1 MKQRANFQGVIF
13 RKRKMEKINQ
23 NMSAQVGT
31 RVIHK
36 KYGVGTIVNRHKK
49 KINIQFDSGKSAV
62 FQLDMCLQAGI
73 LEILPEKEEL
83 KPLKSVQ
90 KQKAQDKREKI
101 QDLSITMRGA
111 ASEMLVTKI
120 QDEIKNNY
128 NDVNSPDDIRIFLNI
143 LCADIQV
150 RELSGVTK
158 QYDIFDKIF
167 GEKSTLKDICDCV
180 GNDLHIEAILKKI
193 LYCVDSDEYEKVIK
207 GKKGFFA
214 VLCSLDVVSRK
225 DKLNKKIEEYDSKS
239 LLIHIARTYQ
249 LRNLSAHMCV
259 EWTYQQVFN
268 NLDSVLITCIYA
280 ISKNRKALLAYLQV
294 ASEEQLLASVEAYN
308 DIYLW
313 NQKGENSKCLY
324 CGGKLNFSEKLMLQF
339 VGNNKIHIIQTNGK
353 YCVSCGKAYILKSHL
368 LDCIKMELDRE
379 NTNMQQGKGKK
390 DKHVYVSKL
399 IYKQ

>member
-1 MKQRANFQGVIF
+1 
-13 RKRKMEKINQ
+13 MEKINQ

-83 KPLKSVQ
+83 NPKKSVQ
-90 KQKAQDKREKI
+90 KQARGEKSQDKKERL
-101 QDLSITMRGA
+101 QDISITKKGA
-111 ASEMLVTKI
+111 VSDILVTKI
-120 QDEIKNNY
+120 LDEIKNNY
-128 NDVNSPDDIRIFLNI
+128 NDVSAPDDIRIFLNI

-239 LLIHIARTYQ
+239 LLIHIART
-249 LRNLSAHMCV
+249 
-259 EWTYQQVFN
+259 
-268 NLDSVLITCIYA
+268 
-280 ISKNRKALLAYLQV
+280 
-294 ASEEQLLASVEAYN
+294 
-308 DIYLW
+308 
-313 NQKGENSKCLY
+313 
-324 CGGKLNFSEKLMLQF
+324 
-339 VGNNKIHIIQTNGK
+339 
-353 YCVSCGKAYILKSHL
+353 
-368 LDCIKMELDRE
+368 
-379 NTNMQQGKGKK
+379 
-390 DKHVYVSKL
+390 
-399 IYKQ
+399 

>member
-1 MKQRANFQGVIF
+1 
-13 RKRKMEKINQ
+13 
-23 NMSAQVGT
+23 MSAQVGT

-36 KYGVGTIVNRHKK
+36 KYGAGTIVNRHKK

-62 FQLDMCLQAGI
+62 FQLDMCLETGI
-73 LEILPEKEEL
+73 LEILPEQENL
-83 KPLKSVQ
+83 KTPKSVQ
-90 KQKAQDKREKI
+90 KQMQEEKSQDKKEKL
-101 QDLSITMRGA
+101 QDISITKKGA
-111 ASEMLVTKI
+111 ASDILGIKI
-120 QDEIKNNY
+120 LDEIKNNY
-128 NDVNSPDDIRIFLNI
+128 NDANAPDDIRIFLNI
-143 LCADIQV
+143 LYTDIEA

-167 GEKSTLKDICDCV
+167 GEKATLKDICDWV
-180 GNDLHIEAILKKI
+180 GKDLHIEAILKKI
-193 LYCVDSDEYEKVIK
+193 LYCVDPDEYEKVIK

-214 VLCSLDVVSRK
+214 VLCLLDVVSKK
-225 DKLNKKIEEYDSKS
+225 DKLNKKLEEYDPKS

-294 ASEEQLLASVEAYN
+294 ASEEQLLANVEAYN

-339 VGNNKIHIIQTNGK
+339 VGNNKIHLIQMDGK

-379 NTNMQQGKGKK
+379 NTNMRQGKGKK

>member
-1 MKQRANFQGVIF
+1 
-13 RKRKMEKINQ
+13 MEKTNQ
-23 NMSAQVGT
+23 NMFAQVGT

-83 KPLKSVQ
+83 KPQKSVQ
-90 KQKAQDKREKI
+90 KQAREEKSQDKKERL
-101 QDLSITMRGA
+101 QDISITKKGV
-111 ASEMLVTKI
+111 ASDILVTKI
-120 QDEIKNNY
+120 FDEIKNNY
-128 NDVNSPDDIRIFLNI
+128 NDVSAPDDIRIFLNI

-150 RELSGVTK
+150 RDLSGVTK
-158 QYDIFDKIF
+158 QYDILDKIF

-180 GNDLHIEAILKKI
+180 GNDLHIEAIFKKI
-193 LYCVDSDEYEKVIK
+193 LYCVDPDVYEKVVK
-207 GKKGFFA
+207 GKKGFFS

-225 DKLNKKIEEYDSKS
+225 DKLNKKIEEYDPKS

-280 ISKNRKALLAYLQV
+280 ISKNRNTLLAYLQV
-294 ASEEQLLASVEAYN
+294 VSEDQLLASVEAYN

-313 NQKGENSKCLY
+313 NQKGENSQCLY

-339 VGNNKIHIIQTNGK
+339 VGNNKIHIIQTDGK
-353 YCVSCGKAYILKSHL
+353 YCISCGKAYILKSHL
-368 LDCIKMELDRE
+368 LDCIKMELDRK
-379 NTNMQQGKGKK
+379 NTKMQQGIGKK

>member
-1 MKQRANFQGVIF
+1 
-13 RKRKMEKINQ
+13 MEKMNQ

-36 KYGVGTIVNRHKK
+36 RYGMGTIINRHNK
-49 KINIQFDSGKSAV
+49 KINIQFDSGKSAI

-83 KPLKSVQ
+83 KPKKNVQ
-90 KQKAQDKREKI
+90 KQTQEEESQDKKEKL
-101 QDLSITMRGA
+101 QDISITKKGA
-111 ASEMLVTKI
+111 ASEILVTKI
-120 QDEIKNNY
+120 LDEIKNNY
-128 NDVNSPDDIRIFLNI
+128 NDVNAPDDIRIFLNI
-143 LCADIQV
+143 LCADIQAQ
-150 RELSGVTK
+150 ELSGVTK
-158 QYDIFDKIF
+158 QYDIFNEIF
-167 GEKSTLKDICDCV
+167 GEKATLKDICNYV

-193 LYCVDSDEYEKVIK
+193 LYCVDPDEYENVIK

-225 DKLNKKIEEYDSKS
+225 DKLNKKIEEYDPKS

-259 EWTYQQVFN
+259 EWAYQQVFN

-294 ASEEQLLASVEAYN
+294 ASEDQLLANVEAYN

-324 CGGKLNFSEKLMLQF
+324 CDGKLNFSEKLMLQF
-339 VGNNKIHIIQTNGK
+339 VGNNKIHLIQMEGK